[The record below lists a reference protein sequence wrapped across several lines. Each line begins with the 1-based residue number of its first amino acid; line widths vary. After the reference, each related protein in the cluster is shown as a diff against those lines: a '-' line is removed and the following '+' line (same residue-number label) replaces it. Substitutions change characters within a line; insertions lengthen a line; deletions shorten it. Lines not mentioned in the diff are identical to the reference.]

1 MSYTIHTLIDITPT
15 GKHRGRNDEGKVVDQ
30 QTNWLTFQNCAM
42 LRTNMEFGEV
52 TMKEQ
57 IVDKYLFGKDF
68 EGKRKVWSVTVTP
81 DRSDVLTLDML
92 QEDFDLVP
100 MIAGLDESI
109 KKHSELF
116 LTRDENKTN
125 VLFINSSDNAKEQLY
140 K

>member
-1 MSYTIHTLIDITPT
+1 
-15 GKHRGRNDEGKVVDQ
+15 
-30 QTNWLTFQNCAM
+30 
-42 LRTNMEFGEV
+42 MEFGEV

-68 EGKRKVWSVTVTP
+68 EGKQKVWSVTVTP

-125 VLFINSSDNAKEQLY
+125 VLFINSSDNAKE
-140 K
+140 

>member
-125 VLFINSSDNAKEQLY
+125 VLFINSSDNAKE
-140 K
+140 

>member
-15 GKHRGRNDEGKVVDQ
+15 GKHRGRNDEGKEVDQ

-68 EGKRKVWSVTVTP
+68 EGKQKVWSVTVTP

-125 VLFINSSDNAKEQLY
+125 VLFINSSDNAKE
-140 K
+140 

>member
-15 GKHRGRNDEGKVVDQ
+15 GKHRNRNDEGKAVDQ

-68 EGKRKVWSVTVTP
+68 EGKQKVWSVTVTP
-81 DRSDVLTLDML
+81 DRSDVVTLDML

-100 MIAGLDESI
+100 MITGLDESI
-109 KKHSELF
+109 KKHNELF
-116 LTRDENKTN
+116 LTNKPTGSLSKT
-125 VLFINSSDNAKEQLY
+125 VPC
-140 K
+140 

>member
-15 GKHRGRNDEGKVVDQ
+15 GKHRNRNDEGKAVDQ

-68 EGKRKVWSVTVTP
+68 EGKQKVWSVTVTP
-81 DRSDVLTLDML
+81 DRSDVVTLDML

-100 MIAGLDESI
+100 MITGLDESI
-109 KKHSELF
+109 KQHNELF
-116 LTRDENKTN
+116 LTRDEHKTN
-125 VLFINSSDNAKEQLY
+125 ILFINTSDNADNT
-140 K
+140 

>member
-15 GKHRGRNDEGKVVDQ
+15 GKHRNRNDEGKAVDK

-68 EGKRKVWSVTVTP
+68 EGKQKVWSVTVTP
-81 DRSDVLTLDML
+81 DRSDVVTLDML

-100 MIAGLDESI
+100 MITGLDESI
-109 KKHSELF
+109 KKHNELF
-116 LTRDENKTN
+116 LTKDEHKTN
-125 VLFINSSDNAKEQLY
+125 ILFINTSDNADNT
-140 K
+140 